1 MPAVVAHRCGGT
13 LAPENTLIGLELA
26 VAHHCAAVEFDVMLS
41 GSSTPILIHDETLQ
55 RTTDG
60 RGRVSDT
67 PDAALFAL
75 DAGAWKSP
83 DFTGQRIPRLSE
95 TLDRCVALG
104 LAVNAE
110 IKPASGFDEATG
122 RAAAALCAR
131 FATKLSFLLSSFS
144 VSALEAAREVAP
156 DLPRALLVER
166 IPADWAQV
174 AARLDLDGFVCN
186 TRHLTQKTAQAL
198 REAGFGLAVYTENDP
213 AHAATLFGWG
223 VQSVITDRPDRVRAP
238 A

>member
-1 MPAVVAHRCGGT
+1 MAHRCGGT

-26 VAHHCAAVEFDVMLS
+26 VAHYCAAVEFDVMLS

-60 RGRVSDT
+60 RGSVADT
-67 PDAALFAL
+67 PDEALFAL
-75 DAGAWKSP
+75 DAGSWKSP
-83 DFTGQRIPRLSE
+83 SFAGQRIPRLAE
-95 TLDRCVALG
+95 TLERCAALG

-110 IKPASGFDEATG
+110 IKPASGSDVATG
-122 RAAAALCAR
+122 HAAAAMCAQ
-131 FATKLSFLLSSFS
+131 FAARIPFLLSSFS
-144 VSALEAAREVAP
+144 IAALEAARETTP

-166 IPADWAQV
+166 IPADWAEQ
-174 AARLDLDGFVCN
+174 ASALGLDGFVCN
-186 TRHLTQKTAQAL
+186 TRHLTRQTAQAL
-198 REAGFGLAVYTENDP
+198 RGSDLGLAVYTENDP
-213 AHAATLFGWG
+213 ARAATLFAWG